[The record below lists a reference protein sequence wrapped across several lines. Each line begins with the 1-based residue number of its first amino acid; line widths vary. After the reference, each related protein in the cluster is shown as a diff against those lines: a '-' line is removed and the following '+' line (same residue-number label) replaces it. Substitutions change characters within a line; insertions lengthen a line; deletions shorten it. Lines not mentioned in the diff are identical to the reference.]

1 MCDTQSAC
9 PNALILTDLRTDSEW
24 EEILESLPGDKESY
38 NLTPV
43 QSDSFAHTKSHCS
56 GIGAEKQLIYLKIKF
71 EHTDDEKGIITFFIW
86 WESMVW
92 WRRILDLIYKCLSD
106 LLSLMW

>member
-38 NLTPV
+38 NLTTV

-56 GIGAEKQLIYLKIKF
+56 GIGAEKQVTNLKLKF

-92 WRRILDLIYKCLSD
+92 WRRILDLIYKYVWKKLYQ
-106 LLSLMW
+106 